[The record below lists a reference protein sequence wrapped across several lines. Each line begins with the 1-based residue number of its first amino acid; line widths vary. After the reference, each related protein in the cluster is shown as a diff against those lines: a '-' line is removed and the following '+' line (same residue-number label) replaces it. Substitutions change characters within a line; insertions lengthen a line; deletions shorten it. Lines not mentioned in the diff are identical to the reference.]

1 VNSKA
6 GIKFRQLYRGLF
18 MINFKA
24 IEGQKKLR
32 SEFSDVERLKT
43 LIDFARF
50 VRSKYFNN
58 KILVSYLKSTFKPN
72 FDFELDK
79 ENNIKVIERKY

>member
-1 VNSKA
+1 
-6 GIKFRQLYRGLF
+6 

-79 ENNIKVIERKY
+79 